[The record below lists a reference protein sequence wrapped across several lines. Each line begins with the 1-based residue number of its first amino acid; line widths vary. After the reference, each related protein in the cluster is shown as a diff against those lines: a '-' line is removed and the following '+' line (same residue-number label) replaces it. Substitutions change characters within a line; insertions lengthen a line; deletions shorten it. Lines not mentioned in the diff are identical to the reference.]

1 MADDAA
7 ANNNDPDNVKLQ
19 HEGWSDI
26 REKPRGCTDILL
38 LLLLLSTWV
47 AVSIIGLIVTGAIPS
62 TTLSMGNPYRLVG
75 VIDYSNH
82 VCGFGPGVEKLPYGF
97 YLPDKTAVCVSSC
110 PSVTDYTRYICTYDV
125 QAFVDS
131 DPYGVVGLY
140 YMTQYK
146 CFYKIKTNAVLKRCV
161 PAVDPNK
168 VASAFATQ
176 KNATTLLSSTVYPTP
191 STAESYVS
199 MFWAD
204 VINLL
209 PIIAPLG
216 LGLSAVVSFLYLY
229 FLRIPGLLMVT
240 IWSVLLAVQGLLV
253 VLSILLFTL
262 SNTWSTDGTH
272 STGEVVAMK
281 VFAIAGFAVSFL
293 YFCFL
298 VVMRKRVQL
307 AIHVIQEA
315 AKALAAMPFLIVMPI
330 LQVVG
335 MVMFL
340 VPWFIYVVYL
350 ASSGDM
356 VTMTGKN
363 ALGVTYS
370 YRQYVFTP
378 NTQYTFIFMLF
389 AWFWTAEFIVAMGQI
404 SIALA
409 VVAWYFNRD
418 KSTVGNT
425 TVFWAIRTAFRYH
438 TGTAAFGS
446 MLIAIVQTARAVIAY
461 MQRHAK
467 ATKNKVMEYLL
478 CVLQCCMW
486 CLEKC
491 MKFVN
496 KNAYIQTAIFGYSFC
511 KAMRCAFF
519 LILRNILRVAAV
531 SMVADVVLSLGKML
545 VPLLTTFVAYLIIA
559 YGVSSASINSI
570 IAPLVLV
577 WLLAYFV
584 SSMFTEIFSMSIET
598 ILCCFVADEEMFPA
612 GQRFAE
618 GSLAESVAAGA
629 TAKPLNARAVAVSAS
644 DDAAK

>member
-1 MADDAA
+1 MADDPVAA
-7 ANNNDPDNVKLQ
+7 SANNDPDNKKLE

-26 REKPRGCTDILL
+26 REKRRGCTDVLMLL
-38 LLLLLSTWV
+38 LLVCTWV

-62 TTLSMGNPYRLVG
+62 GTLAMGNPYRLIG

-82 VCGFGPGVEKLPYGF
+82 VCGFDPGVLDKPNGY
-97 YLPDKTAVCVSSC
+97 YLPDKTAVCVKSC
-110 PSVTDYTRYICTYDV
+110 PSTTDYASFICQYDV
-125 QAFVDS
+125 QPYVDA
-131 DPYGVVGLY
+131 DPFGVLGLY
-140 YMTQYK
+140 YLAQYK
-146 CFYKIKTNAVLKRCV
+146 CFYKIKTNTVLKRCI
-161 PAVDPNK
+161 PAVNPAT
-168 VASAFATQ
+168 VASAFGS
-176 KNATTLLSSTVYPTP
+176 NTTAAKSNVTSVLSATVYPSP

-199 MFWAD
+199 TMWAD
-204 VINLL
+204 MINLL

-216 LGLSAVVSFLYLY
+216 LGMATVVAFLYLY

-240 IWSVLLAVQGLLV
+240 IWTVLLAVQGLLV
-253 VLSILLFTL
+253 LLSVLLFTL
-262 SNTWSTDGTH
+262 STTWAAGGVH
-272 STGEVVAMK
+272 SVGEVIAMK
-281 VFAIAGFAVSFL
+281 VFACVGFGVSAL

-330 LQVVG
+330 IQVVG
-335 MVMFL
+335 MVLFL

-350 ASSGDM
+350 ASSGNM
-356 VTMTGKN
+356 VTTTGTN
-363 ALGVTYS
+363 ALGVSYS
-370 YRQYVFTP
+370 YRQYVYTP

-418 KSTVGNT
+418 KSSVGNA

-438 TGTAAFGS
+438 AGTAAFGS
-446 MLIAIVQTARAVIAY
+446 MIIAIVQTARAVIAY

-496 KNAYIQTAIFGYSFC
+496 KNAYIQTV
-511 KAMRCAFF
+511 RC
-519 LILRNILRVAAV
+519 
-531 SMVADVVLSLGKML
+531 
-545 VPLLTTFVAYLIIA
+545 
-559 YGVSSASINSI
+559 
-570 IAPLVLV
+570 
-577 WLLAYFV
+577 
-584 SSMFTEIFSMSIET
+584 
-598 ILCCFVADEEMFPA
+598 C
-612 GQRFAE
+612 
-618 GSLAESVAAGA
+618 
-629 TAKPLNARAVAVSAS
+629 
-644 DDAAK
+644 